1 MRIRALL
8 STSLVLVV
16 LLLAACS
23 RGFSDDD
30 IESLKKDIKAHYEKE
45 EPLGLIGFKV
55 VDVAFVRA
63 NDYELTGYAKM
74 QPAEKGQVVTRPAAK
89 GQVMTLQVQLDC
101 TAHMDRQNRSVIW
114 QCQPSGGITPVPTTK
129 NSSTQ

>member
-1 MRIRALL
+1 MPRLFVI
-8 STSLVLVV
+8 VV

-45 EPLGLIGFKV
+45 EPLGLLGFKV

-74 QPAEKGQVVTRPAAK
+74 QPVEKGRVVTLPAAK
-89 GQVMTLQVQLDC
+89 RQVMTLQVQLNC

-114 QCQPSGGITPVPTTK
+114 QCDPAGGVTPVPTTK
-129 NSSTQ
+129 NASAQ

>member
-1 MRIRALL
+1 MQRLFFLI
-8 STSLVLVV
+8 VMV

-30 IESLKKDIKAHYEKE
+30 IERLQQDIKAHYEKE
-45 EPLGLIGFKV
+45 EPLGLLGFKV
-55 VDVAFVRA
+55 VDVEFVRA

-74 QPAEKGQVVTRPAAK
+74 QPAAKGQVVT
-89 GQVMTLQVQLDC
+89 LQVQLNC

-114 QCQPSGGITPVPTTK
+114 QCQPSGGVTPPP
-129 NSSTQ
+129 

>member
-1 MRIRALL
+1 MPRLCLL
-8 STSLVLVV
+8 VVV

-30 IESLKKDIKAHYEKE
+30 IESLKRDITAHYEKE
-45 EPLGLIGFKV
+45 EPLGLLGFKV

-74 QPAEKGQVVTRPAAK
+74 QPAAK
-89 GQVMTLQVQLDC
+89 GQGLTLQVQLNC
-101 TAHMDRQNRSVIW
+101 TAHMDRQNRSIIW
-114 QCQPSGGITPVPTTK
+114 QCQPAGAVTPLPTTK
-129 NSSTQ
+129 N

>member
-1 MRIRALL
+1 MPRLFLI
-8 STSLVLVV
+8 VVV

-45 EPLGLIGFKV
+45 EPLGLLGFKV
-55 VDVAFVRA
+55 VDVAFVRS

-74 QPAEKGQVVTRPAAK
+74 QPAAKGRGMTKGQSL
-89 GQVMTLQVQLDC
+89 TLQVQVDC

-114 QCQPSGGITPVPTTK
+114 QCQPSGVTPLPTTK
-129 NSSTQ
+129 K

>member
-1 MRIRALL
+1 MPRLCLL
-8 STSLVLVV
+8 VVV

-30 IESLKKDIKAHYEKE
+30 IESLKRDITAHYEKE
-45 EPLGLIGFKV
+45 EPLGLLGFKV

-74 QPAEKGQVVTRPAAK
+74 QPVEKGRVVTLPAAK
-89 GQVMTLQVQLDC
+89 GQKGQAMTLQMQLDC

-114 QCQPSGGITPVPTTK
+114 QCQPSGGGVTPLPTTK
-129 NSSTQ
+129 KN

>member
-1 MRIRALL
+1 MPRLFL
-8 STSLVLVV
+8 FVL

-45 EPLGLIGFKV
+45 EPLGLMGFQV

-74 QPAEKGQVVTRPAAK
+74 QPVAKGQVVTLPAAKGAK

-114 QCQPSGGITPVPTTK
+114 QCQPSGGGVTPLPTTK
-129 NSSTQ
+129 N

>member
-1 MRIRALL
+1 MPRLFVI
-8 STSLVLVV
+8 VV

-30 IESLKKDIKAHYEKE
+30 IESLKKEIKAHYEKE
-45 EPLGLIGFKV
+45 EPLNLGIGFKV
-55 VDVAFVRA
+55 TEIAMVRA

-74 QPAEKGQVVTRPAAK
+74 QPAAK
-89 GQVMTLQVQLDC
+89 GEVAPLQLQLNC

-114 QCQPSGGITPVPTTK
+114 QCQPSGAMTPLPTTK
-129 NSSTQ
+129 NASTQ

>member
-1 MRIRALL
+1 MPRLFLI
-8 STSLVLVV
+8 VVV
-16 LLLAACS
+16 LLVAACS

-55 VDVAFVRA
+55 VDIAFVRA
-63 NDYELTGYAKM
+63 DDYELTGYAKM
-74 QPAEKGQVVTRPAAK
+74 QPAAKGQVVT
-89 GQVMTLQVQLDC
+89 LQVQLNC

-114 QCQPSGGITPVPTTK
+114 QCDPSGGMTPVPTTK
-129 NSSTQ
+129 N